1 MVSHA
6 SCKNRQSEI
15 KKFNFP
21 YVWGRTTADYSTH
34 TTNTKS
40 LPPVRMVVFLRCIMM
55 CADVLIHI
63 VCVLPFSTHST
74 TTEFIEQ
81 VFLLKPSYNGPL
93 QYPICQ
99 PDVLYH
105 ILWPWLIW
113 LVLTL
118 PTTMII
124 NKIHHTNNY
133 RKLSFTSVHTRYSAE
148 FSPWTPEQ
156 TMNER
161 RAQEREQQGQMTS
174 PEQRRQQTAARCSL
188 NTIPQPQFQAPPNP
202 PQGDGQQEAPPLYRG
217 GVCYPGLHPGF
228 IPHGVPQPLPM
239 HMYPNLP
246 WHSVANHQRNVGN
259 YQPLAAAYGAQN
271 WNEFNQRFQQE
282 RQARQM
288 QQFGPGGHGQLPNQN
303 H

>member
-1 MVSHA
+1 
-6 SCKNRQSEI
+6 
-15 KKFNFP
+15 
-21 YVWGRTTADYSTH
+21 
-34 TTNTKS
+34 
-40 LPPVRMVVFLRCIMM
+40 
-55 CADVLIHI
+55 
-63 VCVLPFSTHST
+63 
-74 TTEFIEQ
+74 
-81 VFLLKPSYNGPL
+81 
-93 QYPICQ
+93 
-99 PDVLYH
+99 
-105 ILWPWLIW
+105 
-113 LVLTL
+113 
-118 PTTMII
+118 MII
-124 NKIHHTNNY
+124 NKIHHTNNH

-148 FSPWTPEQ
+148 FSPRTPEQ

-161 RAQEREQQGQMTS
+161 RAQERERRGQMTS
-174 PEQRRQQTAARCSL
+174 PEQHRQQTAARRSL

-217 GVCYPGLHPGF
+217 GVRYPGLHPGF

-246 WHSVANHQRNVGN
+246 RHSVANHQHNVGN

-303 H
+303 HQNHGWVDHTQNLVDGTNRHHQERHEARQQNRRCSSSAANENFRNFQQQNLQREQAEQLRAMNALQRAEAQRQQREVQLNEVLEQERQQAQAARDIQDALAQQFQDEV